1 METSLF
7 RTIGK
12 HTFYIIECAKPRALN
27 MLKKIVFLIPLTTC
41 ILPIAS
47 KRLFEIR
54 PFSNPRFSG
63 GNTAKLRVIFLH
75 TNAAL
80 EVQNRV
86 QFAWAK
92 SVYGTMPICP
102 RVKQFWC

>member
-1 METSLF
+1 MEYSLF

-12 HTFYIIECAKPRALN
+12 YTFYIIECARPRALN

-47 KRLFEIR
+47 KRLFEIP
-54 PFSNPRFSG
+54 PFSNPQFSG
-63 GNTAKLRVIFLH
+63 GNTGKLRVIFLH

-92 SVYGTMPICP
+92 SAVGPSSP
-102 RVKQFWC
+102 SSAPP